1 MSKLIFGC
9 GYLGQRVAERW
20 RDAGQEVFVVTR
32 SADRA
37 GRLAGEGFRP
47 IVADILRPAS
57 LANLPTVETVL
68 FAVGFDRSSGAS
80 IREVYAG
87 GLRSV
92 LDVLPRDTDRI
103 IYTSSTGVYGQMHD
117 EWVDEDSLCEP
128 HREGGKACLEAE
140 QVLATHPLAPHGVT
154 LRLAGLYGPG
164 RIPNADEIRNYK
176 PIAASEQGYINLIH
190 VDDAVEAVL
199 AAAER
204 AIAPRTYLVADGHP
218 VPRRDYYDEL
228 AWRLGAPRP
237 IFAPPAA
244 DSPQALRAGSSKRAR
259 NARML
264 VELGIKLRYPSYRE
278 GLAAIVASQQVDSRD
293 RASVPLAHH
302 EQEAQDQHQGPH
314 PDSNDNTLP
323 GTAQ

>member
-20 RDAGQEVFVVTR
+20 RDAGHEVFVVTR
-32 SADRA
+32 NADRA
-37 GRLAGEGFRP
+37 SHLAAQGFRP
-47 IVADILRPAS
+47 IVADVLQPAS

-92 LDVLPRDTDRI
+92 LDALPRDTGRI
-103 IYTSSTGVYGQMHD
+103 IYTSSTGVYGQTHD
-117 EWVDEDSLCEP
+117 EWVDEDSPCEP
-128 HREGGKACLEAE
+128 NRDGGKACLEAE

-164 RIPNADEIRNYK
+164 RIPNSDEIRVNE
-176 PIAASEQGYINLIH
+176 PIAAPEQGYLNLIH
-190 VDDAVEAVL
+190 IDDAVEAIL

-204 AIAPRTYLVADGHP
+204 AIAPRTFVVADGHP
-218 VPRRDYYDEL
+218 VARRDYYEEL
-228 AWRLGAPRP
+228 ARLLGTPP
-237 IFAPPAA
+237 PVFAPPAV
-244 DSPQALRAGSSKRAR
+244 DSPRALRAASSKRAR

-278 GLAAIVASQQVDSRD
+278 GLAAIVAAQRAD
-293 RASVPLAHH
+293 RARRPAR
-302 EQEAQDQHQGPH
+302 E
-314 PDSNDNTLP
+314 
-323 GTAQ
+323 